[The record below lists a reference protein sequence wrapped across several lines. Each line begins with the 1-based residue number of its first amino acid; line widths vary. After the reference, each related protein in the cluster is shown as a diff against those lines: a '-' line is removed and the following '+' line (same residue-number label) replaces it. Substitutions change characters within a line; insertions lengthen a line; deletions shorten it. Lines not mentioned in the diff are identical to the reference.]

1 VEHLQGRRQLGPC
14 AAKRL
19 ANVRT
24 LAYLWILFFG
34 LQEQD
39 QSCEVFGDPWIREG
53 GTPEMDEEGLM
64 GGIGVR
70 VAALRRATKTITK
83 TPL

>member
-1 VEHLQGRRQLGPC
+1 MEHLQGRRQLGLC

-24 LAYLWILFFG
+24 LAYPRLLFFG

-39 QSCEVFGDPWIREG
+39 QSHEVFGDPWIGEG
-53 GTPEMDEEGLM
+53 GTPEMDEEGSA

-70 VAALRRATKTITK
+70 VAA
-83 TPL
+83 